1 MLLVSAACSRKAQ
14 QAPTLTRQEMRQDIA
29 FLNKKLSSWYPG
41 LGYYNSEAAY
51 ENLRDSLVAGL
62 PDSLTNR
69 DFFRRIAPL
78 INSQKDGH
86 MNLGQPKRSTD
97 KNTPYLPFVIRE
109 VGGKYYVAYNT
120 SADSTIRR
128 GTELLS
134 IEGEPMAY
142 LHELLADNFRAG
154 ADADIPTGR
163 MFRTL
168 VAFPGRYA
176 AWFGVKDSLL
186 VSYVRVDTAAVSTGD
201 TLQKYVHSQTSKVS
215 NQYLKKRYPKDIRI
229 TKNLA
234 LSKLDSTINGAV
246 LDVTTFSKF
255 KKGDPL
261 NLKFKRKLRQAFRKI
276 KEKNY
281 QNLVIDLRGNGG
293 GAIVNSGRLLSYL
306 LPEPFS
312 VFRESTLKPGA
323 VFPYVT
329 MDLNPISPVAF
340 FLTHHHDRTTGL
352 WRSNTSRKKDFKPA
366 RKYGYRENLYFL
378 VNGATF
384 SASVSV
390 LAHARNQGIGTLVG
404 ESPGGAYWG
413 DFAARFRVI
422 KLPNSKFRVRIPLK
436 TLYHDIKPADDPEI
450 KPDYPLSRRYEDI
463 VTPGRDFGMEFVKV
477 LIRDSSK

>member
-1 MLLVSAACSRKAQ
+1 MACSRKAQ
-14 QAPTLTRQEMRQDIA
+14 QLPTLTRQEMRRDIA
-29 FLNKKLSSWYPG
+29 FLDKKLGSWYPG
-41 LGYYNSEAAY
+41 LGYYSSQEAY
-51 ENLRDSLVAGL
+51 ENLRDSLVTHL

-86 MNLGQPKRSTD
+86 LNLSQPKKSTD

-109 VGGKYYVAYNT
+109 VGGKYFVAYNT
-120 SADSTIRR
+120 SADSTLRR

-134 IEGEPMAY
+134 IEGKAMHD

-168 VAFPGRYA
+168 IAFPARYA

-186 VSYVRVDTAAVSTGD
+186 VRYVSVDTAAVATGD
-201 TLQKYVHSQTSKVS
+201 TLQKYVLSQTVKAS
-215 NQYLKKRYPKDIRI
+215 NQYLKKRYPKDIRV
-229 TKNLA
+229 TKNL
-234 LSKLDSTINGAV
+234 SVTQIDSTINGAV
-246 LDVTTFSKF
+246 LGITTFSKF

-261 NLKFKRKLRQAFRKI
+261 NLKFKHKLRQAFREI

-281 QNLVIDLRGNGG
+281 QNLVIDLRSNGG

-312 VFRESTLKPGA
+312 VFKESTLKPGA
-323 VFPYVT
+323 VFPYIT
-329 MDLNPISPVAF
+329 MDLNPVSPVAF
-340 FLTHHHDRTTGL
+340 FLTHHRDRATGL
-352 WRSNTSRKKDFKPA
+352 WRSNSSRKKDFKPA
-366 RKYGYRENLYFL
+366 KKYGYRGNLFFL

-413 DFAARFRVI
+413 DFAARFKVV
-422 KLPNSKFRVRIPLK
+422 KLPNSKIRVRIPLK
-436 TLYHDIKPADDPEI
+436 TLYHEVKAADQLEI
-450 KPDYPLSRRYEDI
+450 TPDYPVSRTYEDI
-463 VTPGRDFGMEFVKV
+463 ITPGRDYGMEFIKA
-477 LIRDSSK
+477 LIRESGS